1 MVADGLA
8 LHVYCFEVLS
18 KMCDSNIEL
27 PVGLDFLVV
36 ILE

>member
-1 MVADGLA
+1 MYIA
-8 LHVYCFEVLS
+8 LKFYPKCL
-18 KMCDSNIEL
+18 CDSNIEL